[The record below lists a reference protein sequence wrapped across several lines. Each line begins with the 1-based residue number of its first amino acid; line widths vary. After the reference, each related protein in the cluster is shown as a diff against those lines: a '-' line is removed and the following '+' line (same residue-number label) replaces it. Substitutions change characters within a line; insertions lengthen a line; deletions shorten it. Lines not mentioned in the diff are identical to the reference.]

1 MLELLKDIFS
11 QPAFL
16 MGLMAF
22 IGLVALKSPINKLLT
37 GTLKPI
43 MGYLM
48 LGAGAGVIV
57 AELTPLGKIIEAGFN
72 IKGVV
77 PNNEAI
83 VSIAQK
89 VLGVETMSILLTG
102 FAFNLLIA
110 KITKYKYVF
119 LTGHHSFFMAC
130 LLSAVLQASGLKGW
144 ELIGFGGF
152 FLGAWSAISPAIGHR
167 LTKVVTE
174 DDGIA
179 MGHFGSIQYYVAG
192 LLGKWFGKPQNSFA
206 DVQISEKWGFLRDTT
221 VTTGIVM
228 VLIFLFTSIAAGTE
242 FMKTISEQNLVIYSI
257 LAGLKFAVGVAI
269 VYAGVKLILGDLV
282 PAFQGISK
290 KIIPDSIPAVDCA
303 VFFTYS
309 QTAVVVGF
317 ISSFIG
323 GLIGMGLLGMLSLPL
338 IIPGMVPHFFC
349 GATAGIYGDRLG
361 GKVGCILGAF
371 VGGLMLAFLPA
382 FLLPALGNL
391 GFEATTFSDIDFTV
405 LGIALSN
412 MYSAFGSVG
421 IYVLTALFLVV
432 LFVPSFIKSIK
443 VVGDTKPYE
452 ELIAYKNNK

>member
-1 MLELLKDIFS
+1 MLTFFNDLFS

-48 LGAGAGVIV
+48 LGAGANVIV
-57 AELTPLGKIIEAGFN
+57 TELTPLGQIIEAGFN

-89 VLGVETMSILLTG
+89 VLGVETMSILLLG
-102 FAFNLLIA
+102 FAFNLIIA
-110 KITKYKYVF
+110 KVTKYKYIF

-130 LLSAVLQASGLKGW
+130 LLSAVLQAAGLKDW
-144 ELIGFGGF
+144 QLVLFGGF
-152 FLGAWSAISPAIGHR
+152 YLGAWSAISPALGQR

-179 MGHFGSIQYYVAG
+179 MGHFGSIQYYIAG
-192 LLGKWFGKPQNSFA
+192 LLGKWFGNTENTFEN
-206 DVQISEKWGFLRDTT
+206 VQISEKWGFLRDTT

-228 VLIFLFTSIAAGTE
+228 VIIYLFTSIVAGPE
-242 FMKTISEQNLVIYSI
+242 FMHTISNQNLVIYAI
-257 LAGLKFAVGVAI
+257 FAGLKFAVGVAI

-290 KIIPDSIPAVDCA
+290 KIIPNAIPAVDCA

-323 GLIGMGLLGMLSLPL
+323 GLIGMGLLGIFSLPL

-361 GKVGCILGAF
+361 GKIGCILGAF

-391 GFEATTFSDIDFTV
+391 GFESTTFSDIDFTV
-405 LGIALSN
+405 LGIVLSD
-412 MYSAFGSVG
+412 MYSLFGEIG
-421 IYVLTALFLVV
+421 IYLLTLVFIVV
-432 LFVPSFIKSIK
+432 LIVPNFIRSIN

-452 ELIAYKNNK
+452 ELIKKS